1 MCMPTDTLTCTHTLI
16 HTLTQTCT
24 HKHMSMRTHTHRHTL
39 THVFTC
45 INGHTYTFTYTHMLS
60 HTHAPHM
67 QVNTY
72 PLSHTSP
79 NTCMYTHTHTVTCAH
94 VHTHHTE
101 VRPPTHLSVVSPAIL
116 ASWFSRGGVCDRP
129 GPGRRG
135 STLMVPRGTGVEGG
149 LCPGTACPN
158 IRWCPQRVPATWAGP
173 SPRPLQA
180 GAAWTTALQSPRS
193 ARHLSSGP
201 PVGGRPVIGLC
212 SQAVRGTQGWG
223 RHSRWQKR
231 KHGFSLTSLNGRRAG
246 LCRAGRGWI
255 SHLDR
260 TRSQGSL
267 PHFFLEECWK
277 FWWPG
282 MEKENLRTLKSF
294 TASGVEAFTQA
305 RW

>member
-1 MCMPTDTLTCTHTLI
+1 
-16 HTLTQTCT
+16 
-24 HKHMSMRTHTHRHTL
+24 
-39 THVFTC
+39 
-45 INGHTYTFTYTHMLS
+45 
-60 HTHAPHM
+60 M

-79 NTCMYTHTHTVTCAH
+79 HTCMYTHTQSHVPMCTHTTLRSGH
-94 VHTHHTE
+94 
-101 VRPPTHLSVVSPAIL
+101 PPTYP
-116 ASWFSRGGVCDRP
+116 
-129 GPGRRG
+129 
-135 STLMVPRGTGVEGG
+135 
-149 LCPGTACPN
+149 LCPGLSWHQGSPEEASVTGTALGGEAAPS
-158 IRWCPQRVPATWAGP
+158 WCPAGRGLGGACVQAQTARTSAGVHRGSRLPGLGPAQDPYRLELPGP
-173 SPRPLQA
+173 LHRRA
-180 GAAWTTALQSPRS
+180 HPRS

-212 SQAVRGTQGWG
+212 PQAARGTEGWG

-246 LCRAGRGWI
+246 LCRAGWGWI

>member
-1 MCMPTDTLTCTHTLI
+1 M
-16 HTLTQTCT
+16 
-24 HKHMSMRTHTHRHTL
+24 
-39 THVFTC
+39 
-45 INGHTYTFTYTHMLS
+45 
-60 HTHAPHM
+60 
-67 QVNTY
+67 
-72 PLSHTSP
+72 
-79 NTCMYTHTHTVTCAH
+79 H
-94 VHTHHTE
+94 VHTHTQSHVPMCTHTTL
-101 VRPPTHLSVVSPAIL
+101 RSGHPPTYPLCPRLSWHHGSPEE
-116 ASWFSRGGVCDRP
+116 ASVTGPALGGEAAPSWCPEGWGLRGACVQAQPARTSAGVHRGSRLPGLGPARDPCRLELP
-129 GPGRRG
+129 GPPHCRAHGQ
-135 STLMVPRGTGVEGG
+135 
-149 LCPGTACPN
+149 PGT
-158 IRWCPQRVPATWAGP
+158 
-173 SPRPLQA
+173 SLQ
-180 GAAWTTALQSPRS
+180 G
-193 ARHLSSGP
+193 
-201 PVGGRPVIGLC
+201 

>member
-1 MCMPTDTLTCTHTLI
+1 
-16 HTLTQTCT
+16 
-24 HKHMSMRTHTHRHTL
+24 
-39 THVFTC
+39 
-45 INGHTYTFTYTHMLS
+45 
-60 HTHAPHM
+60 
-67 QVNTY
+67 
-72 PLSHTSP
+72 
-79 NTCMYTHTHTVTCAH
+79 MYTHTHSHMCPCT
-94 VHTHHTE
+94 HTTLRSGH
-101 VRPPTHLSVVSPAIL
+101 PPTFPSCPRLSWHQGCPKE
-116 ASWFSRGGVCDRP
+116 ASVMGTA
-129 GPGRRG
+129 PGRRG
-135 STLMVPRGTGVEGG
+135 STLMVPRGRGWGC
-149 LCPGTACPN
+149 LCPAASCPN
-158 IRWCPQRVPATWAGP
+158 ICWHPPRVPGPRDGP

-180 GAAWTTALQSPRS
+180 DLPRPPQRGSHDQPGTSLQGPRWGECPS
-193 ARHLSSGP
+193 T
-201 PVGGRPVIGLC
+201 GLC
-212 SQAVRGTQGWG
+212 PQAVSGNKGWG

-255 SHLDR
+255 SHLER